1 MVTEVTSNNNNIS
14 LIHQL
19 LQEIKSQGMSA
30 GLNRVLV

>member
-14 LIHQL
+14 LIHRL